1 MKVKIRGLVFAGFA
15 AAVFAQ
21 SAMAAQ
27 TDDNTVTSK
36 TYVDTKF
43 QAQAKRVTSE
53 NIDTIVPSNDD
64 VWNHDDLYPSMKVLK
79 DNGVVDAQ
87 PKADTLVDEGVLEQN
102 AAWIGWHNGDNNE
115 QVDWVKLKGEGYT
128 EIRHDASKGHL
139 VKIVD
144 SKIANTA
151 AVIAGNDGQGP
162 ATTDFDDLTTA
173 KAVYDVLTGA
183 VGDGYQRKITTSE
196 ASALAGFNENTDAGE
211 GVMIGHRATTGA
223 NTDSEWYV
231 FGAKANGVDQ
241 SNSANNH
248 LSYLYVAEDASESR
262 KKFLISIKDGALAES
277 GNAIITGGTASGA
290 EAYLTRDKLTTAKAV
305 YELLDVETVNGTTTI
320 SSSSGNDKVP
330 TSKNVFDFVQSMMGG
345 QNLPTMPDTCIAE
358 GVHCALVSSYH
369 AADATHAEPYAVL
382 EWTVMAVTQ

>member
-151 AVIAGNDGQGP
+151 AVIAGDDGQGP
-162 ATTDFDDLTTA
+162 ASADFDDLTTA
-173 KAVYDVLTGA
+173 KAVYDFVSA
-183 VGDGYQRKITTSE
+183 YAGDTYQPK
-196 ASALAGFNENTDAGE
+196 ATD
-211 GVMIGHRATTGA
+211 TTGA
-223 NTDSEWYV
+223 QVGVKNGNSAEWYNLLAGQDGRTLGTNSQDV
-231 FGAKANGVDQ
+231 AYTQIYRDDATGANAGHTAGVYVDLDHDRVMLASTYTGSDFQ
-241 SNSANNH
+241 KGIASVTNNIEGAG
-248 LSYLYVAEDASESR
+248 L
-262 KKFLISIKDGALAES
+262 ALATAGAVKEYVDS
-277 GNAIITGGTASGA
+277 ITNGNS
-290 EAYLTRDKLTTAKAV
+290 
-305 YELLDVETVNGTTTI
+305 
-320 SSSSGNDKVP
+320 
-330 TSKNVFDFVQSMMGG
+330 
-345 QNLPTMPDTCIAE
+345 LPVMPDACEAAN
-358 GVHCALVSSYH
+358 VHCALVTNYATTAVGTQGEPDYH
-369 AADATHAEPYAVL
+369 PAGSTWL